1 MKHTFEIYTLE
12 EMKKDSL
19 LPDKVKARIQ
29 HLVDVNVIRIYAA
42 KEGETFVAY
51 AGVGPALSYNAVLQI
66 AVAGCGWV
74 AVDEKHRPKDM
85 LAKVAEILS
94 KYKETLKKY

>member
-1 MKHTFEIYTLE
+1 MKHTYTPYTIE
-12 EMKKDSL
+12 EMKKDSS
-19 LPDKVKARIQ
+19 LPEKVKARIQ
-29 HLVDVNVIRIYAA
+29 HLVDVNVVRIYAA

-51 AGVGPALSYNAVLQI
+51 AGAGPALSYNAVLQI

-74 AVDEKHRPKDM
+74 AVEEQNRPKDM

-94 KYKETLKKY
+94 RYKETLKKY